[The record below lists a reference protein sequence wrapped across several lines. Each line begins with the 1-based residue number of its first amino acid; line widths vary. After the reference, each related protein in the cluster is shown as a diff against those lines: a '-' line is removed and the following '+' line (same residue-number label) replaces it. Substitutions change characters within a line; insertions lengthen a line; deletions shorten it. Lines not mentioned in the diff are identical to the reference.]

1 MKHISTF
8 ESFLNEAS
16 VKIKAPEKV
25 KVGETAIDGNGK
37 KGEIIAIGTIGEDW
51 INMKQYATDSDVP
64 KLIRNAAKYGAVNLG
79 AGITI
84 VALKY
89 RGGKTDVWTY
99 DSDNAYVI
107 KESINESADFSDY
120 QKAITSHDWYYQMSD
135 SSRVYDR
142 GMDEISNIKKIYAG
156 LDDSDKKKAFSVWA
170 ELYKKNYPNSDHAK
184 SIKQDDFK
192 GY

>member
-8 ESFLNEAS
+8 ESFLNEAA
-16 VKIKAPEKV
+16 VK
-25 KVGETAIDGNGK
+25 N
-37 KGEIIAIGTIGEDW
+37 
-51 INMKQYATDSDVP
+51 
-64 KLIRNAAKYGAVNLG
+64 
-79 AGITI
+79 
-84 VALKY
+84 
-89 RGGKTDVWTY
+89 
-99 DSDNAYVI
+99 
-107 KESINESADFSDY
+107 ESINESAGFSDY

-135 SSRVYDR
+135 SSRTYDR
-142 GMDEISNIKKIYAG
+142 GEDEIRNIKKIYAS